1 MRIDKNGSQIN
12 SGDLIKLENV
22 LVEYDNGEIKL
33 ENILAYI
40 ILLSEKN
47 ELNPADTFIF
57 DGRKSFPS
65 SELIRSEII
74 KRKV

>member
-12 SGDLIKLENV
+12 SGDTIKLENV
-22 LVEYDNGEIKL
+22 LVEYNNGEIKL
-33 ENILAYI
+33 ENITTR
-40 ILLSEKN
+40 ILFVETSDEHN
-47 ELNPADTFIF
+47 RFCF

-74 KRKV
+74 KV